1 MAYLRCDFSSETLQM
16 VTSFIALLPEQLE
29 LNRAPVI
36 YLFHGL
42 TDNCT
47 GWTRYTSVERYA
59 RDHGAAVIMPE
70 VQRSYYTDMAYG
82 MKYFTYVHDEL
93 PRLCRHMFGL
103 SDKRELN
110 YVMGLSMGGYG
121 ALKCALTTPERYAG
135 CAAFSAVADFRAR
148 ASQLEPW
155 EREEFKAVLG
165 PNLEVADSGDLAAL
179 LKNAKAEDLPRFF
192 LTCGDQDGFL
202 EANQRLYRLM
212 AEKGCDAAFQHWN
225 DGHTWTFWD
234 PSIKRAM
241 DALLPPAP
249 AQS

>member
-1 MAYLRCDFSSETLQM
+1 M
-16 VTSFIALLPEQLE
+16 VTSFVALLPEQLD
-29 LNRAPVI
+29 LSQVPVV

-47 GWTRYTSVERYA
+47 GWTRYTAVERYA
-59 RDHGAAVIMPE
+59 RERGAAVIMPE

-110 YVMGLSMGGYG
+110 FVMGLSMGGYG

-135 CAAFSAVADFRAR
+135 CAAFSAVAE
-148 ASQLEPW
+148 QVEPW

-165 PNLEVADSGDLAAL
+165 SGLEVPDSADLTAL
-179 LKNAKAEDLPRFF
+179 LKAARAEDLPRFF

-202 EANQRLYRLM
+202 AANQRLYQLM
-212 AEKGCDAAFQHWN
+212 REKGCDAAFQHWD

-234 PSIKRAM
+234 PSLRRAM

-249 AQS
+249 AQD

>member
-1 MAYLRCDFSSETLQM
+1 M

-29 LNRAPVI
+29 LNRVPVI

-59 RDHGAAVIMPE
+59 RDHSAAVIMPE

-110 YVMGLSMGGYG
+110 YVMGLSMGGCG

-135 CAAFSAVADFRAR
+135 CAAFSAVADFRPRPR
-148 ASQLEPW
+148 ADGGE
-155 EREEFKAVLG
+155 AVW
-165 PNLEVADSGDLAAL
+165 NLSPE
-179 LKNAKAEDLPRFF
+179 
-192 LTCGDQDGFL
+192 
-202 EANQRLYRLM
+202 LM
-212 AEKGCDAAFQHWN
+212 AEAPRPAWCAMRPRERRSAERHLE
-225 DGHTWTFWD
+225 
-234 PSIKRAM
+234 PST
-241 DALLPPAP
+241 
-249 AQS
+249 